1 MKKEPE
7 GFENIE
13 ILSLEAH
20 LISNFPVDIVLHW
33 LLKSRFH
40 NDSGENILTACK
52 NMLKAC
58 VGQKL

>member
-1 MKKEPE
+1 MK
-7 GFENIE
+7 GFENIV

-20 LISNFPVDIVLHW
+20 LISNFPVDIVLQW